1 MNTIEFYRSLEEMEP
16 KEAIE
21 KFLLFNSSLVIAD
34 IKPSVTVNIKKNQ
47 GDNYK
52 NWLEYGGEFLRRI
65 NLNYRTLKEDDNA
78 VILLIYKDEL
88 LKNHIF
94 KEKNRRFL
102 KNIGYLNIDSVDY
115 YINFLR
121 IRYQIYKCPHELGV
135 FLGIPVEDVI
145 DFMDCNKKKCLGCG
159 YWKIYNN
166 YDEAIKTFQKYDEV
180 KNKTISNLIRGIPV
194 EKIVNNLSF

>member
-1 MNTIEFYRSLEEMEP
+1 MNTIEFYRSLEGMKP

-47 GDNYK
+47 GENYK
-52 NWLEYGGEFLRRI
+52 NWLEYGEEFLIRV
-65 NLNYRTLKEDDNA
+65 NLNYITLKEDENA
-78 VILLIYKDEL
+78 LIILIYKEEL
-88 LKNHIF
+88 LKDHIF
-94 KEKNRRFL
+94 KEKNREFL
-102 KNIGYLNIDSVDY
+102 SEIGYANVNCIDY
-115 YINFLR
+115 YTKFLR
-121 IRYQIYKCPHELGV
+121 IRYKIYRCPHELGV

-166 YDEAIKTFQKYDEV
+166 YDEAIKTFKKYDEI
-180 KNKTISNLIRGIPV
+180 KNKTISNLIKGIPI
-194 EKIVNNLSF
+194 ENIIRNLSF